1 MAAKKEQKKQTD
13 PTTELV
19 RDLLIAQ
26 LGIAG
31 VPQAGIRK
39 IAGCDMNR
47 VNRIVKPIKKALKAR
62 VQASG
67 LIE

>member
-1 MAAKKEQKKQTD
+1 MAAKKEQKQQSD
-13 PTTELV
+13 ATTELV

-31 VPQAGIRK
+31 VAGAEIRK

-47 VNRIVKPIKKALKAR
+47 VTRILKPITKALKAR
-62 VQASG
+62 RKQM
-67 LIE
+67 E